1 MEQLVFEYVGRG
13 VTNGRE
19 KGRYSGE
26 QTEMLLTVVSKKE
39 ALQLRKALQKQDPN
53 IFVILDDNISVVGN
67 FQKRV

>member
-1 MEQLVFEYVGRG
+1 
-13 VTNGRE
+13 
-19 KGRYSGE
+19 
-26 QTEMLLTVVSKKE
+26 MLLTVVSKKE

>member
-1 MEQLVFEYVGRG
+1 MGRV
-13 VTNGRE
+13 VTKWEGE
-19 KGRYSGE
+19 GAYSGE